1 MAKNIVEIFIK
12 IIFMVMELFIK
23 IMDKLLML
31 NGKIIKLLNLFENF
45 KKV

>member
-31 NGKIIKLLNLFENF
+31 NGKIIK
-45 KKV
+45 